1 MIDYIKVYCG
11 IPILVTAYDSKLIL
25 FRSIAIKLLEK
36 NGIKADETSVLVKEF
51 ISCYC
56 RLNIVDEPAEQWRN
70 AEIGFF
76 ARVNVLWRYL
86 MIFSQV
92 TLQVETTVKKKNGAE
107 ANVIKPIVL
116 PAVKQRISQSRL
128 DEFSMVGL
136 GKNVR
141 YELNGIGE
149 MEDLIFNYFLDEKG
163 ETFKRTTWERN
174 PKNNKMILEG
184 VVSNGI

>member
-1 MIDYIKVYCG
+1 
-11 IPILVTAYDSKLIL
+11 
-25 FRSIAIKLLEK
+25 
-36 NGIKADETSVLVKEF
+36 
-51 ISCYC
+51 
-56 RLNIVDEPAEQWRN
+56 
-70 AEIGFF
+70 
-76 ARVNVLWRYL
+76 

-92 TLQVETTVKKKNGAE
+92 TLQVETTVKKKKGAE
-107 ANVIKPIVL
+107 ANGIKPIVL
-116 PAVKQRISQSRL
+116 PGVKQRNKQTRL
-128 DEFSMVGL
+128 VEFSMIGL

-163 ETFKRTTWERN
+163 ETFKRTTWERD

>member
-1 MIDYIKVYCG
+1 
-11 IPILVTAYDSKLIL
+11 
-25 FRSIAIKLLEK
+25 
-36 NGIKADETSVLVKEF
+36 
-51 ISCYC
+51 
-56 RLNIVDEPAEQWRN
+56 
-70 AEIGFF
+70 
-76 ARVNVLWRYL
+76 

-116 PAVKQRISQSRL
+116 PAVKQKISQLRL
-128 DEFSMVGL
+128 DEFCMIGL
-136 GKNVR
+136 GKNIR

-163 ETFKRTTWERN
+163 VTFKRTTWARD
-174 PKNNKMILEG
+174 PKNNKMFLEG

>member
-1 MIDYIKVYCG
+1 
-11 IPILVTAYDSKLIL
+11 
-25 FRSIAIKLLEK
+25 
-36 NGIKADETSVLVKEF
+36 
-51 ISCYC
+51 
-56 RLNIVDEPAEQWRN
+56 
-70 AEIGFF
+70 
-76 ARVNVLWRYL
+76 

-92 TLQVETTVKKKNGAE
+92 TLQVETTVKKKNGE

-116 PAVKQRISQSRL
+116 PAVKQRINQSRL
-128 DEFSMVGL
+128 DEFSMIGL

-163 ETFKRTTWERN
+163 ETFKRTTWERD

>member
-1 MIDYIKVYCG
+1 
-11 IPILVTAYDSKLIL
+11 
-25 FRSIAIKLLEK
+25 
-36 NGIKADETSVLVKEF
+36 
-51 ISCYC
+51 
-56 RLNIVDEPAEQWRN
+56 
-70 AEIGFF
+70 
-76 ARVNVLWRYL
+76 

-116 PAVKQRISQSRL
+116 PAVKQKISQLRL
-128 DEFSMVGL
+128 DEFSMIGL

-163 ETFKRTTWERN
+163 NIFNKDPLRIRKLLLHRSEI
-174 PKNNKMILEG
+174 NKMEAKLKEKGLTLVPIKVYFKDSLVKVEIG
-184 VVSNGI
+184 MARGKKLYDKRQDIAKKDQRREAERDFKVKNLY

>member
-1 MIDYIKVYCG
+1 
-11 IPILVTAYDSKLIL
+11 
-25 FRSIAIKLLEK
+25 
-36 NGIKADETSVLVKEF
+36 
-51 ISCYC
+51 
-56 RLNIVDEPAEQWRN
+56 
-70 AEIGFF
+70 
-76 ARVNVLWRYL
+76 

-116 PAVKQRISQSRL
+116 PAVKQRITRL
-128 DEFSMVGL
+128 DEFSMIGL

-163 ETFKRTTWERN
+163 ETFKRTTWERD
-174 PKNNKMILEG
+174 PKNNKIILEG